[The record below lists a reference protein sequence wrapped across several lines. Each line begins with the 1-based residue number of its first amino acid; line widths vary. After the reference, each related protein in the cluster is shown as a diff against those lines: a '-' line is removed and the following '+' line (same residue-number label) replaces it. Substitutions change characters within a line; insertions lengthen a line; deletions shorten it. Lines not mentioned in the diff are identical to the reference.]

1 MIETWT
7 TGRFGRLWQPKNI
20 LAHQKQERGCDRTGA
35 QKTRAALQTA
45 VLGNRRFA
53 VAVFIMATTLV
64 EGQNVWNWI
73 HNFFLGMFGWSA
85 YLIAPL
91 LFYVSIMTAL
101 DKPIGLVGH
110 KVWQSM
116 LLICL
121 LSGATQ
127 VFGSGIPNGNL
138 IEKFLSLFQ
147 NGVDGHGGGAVSGL
161 FGLPLLYWFGPTGAK
176 VTMVLLIFVVLM
188 VLTGGTLIG
197 LYQSAKNRCRRWRRS
212 MSPIRRSAISS
223 GSFARSR

>member
-1 MIETWT
+1 MATKKT
-7 TGRFGRLWQPKNI
+7 SSRTKSKS
-20 LAHQKQERGCDRTGA
+20 AAATERERKKRELHSRQQFWA
-35 QKTRAALQTA
+35 I
-45 VLGNRRFA
+45 VVFA

-161 FGLPLLYWFGPTGAK
+161 FGLPLLYWFGPADFCGADGADRRDTDRAVSVGK
-176 VTMVLLIFVVLM
+176 KTDAED
-188 VLTGGTLIG
+188 GGG
-197 LYQSAKNRCRRWRRS
+197 LCRPFGDPQSAAAA
-212 MSPIRRSAISS
+212 SPGADDGRGAGADQASL
-223 GSFARSR
+223 

>member
-1 MIETWT
+1 MATKKT
-7 TGRFGRLWQPKNI
+7 SSRTKSKS
-20 LAHQKQERGCDRTGA
+20 AAATERERKKRELHSRQQFWA
-35 QKTRAALQTA
+35 I
-45 VLGNRRFA
+45 VVFA

-176 VTMVLLIFVVLM
+176 VTMILLLGYLQLKI
-188 VLTGGTLIG
+188 
-197 LYQSAKNRCRRWRRS
+197 
-212 MSPIRRSAISS
+212 
-223 GSFARSR
+223 

>member
-1 MIETWT
+1 MASKKTSSRGKSAAASEKE
-7 TGRFGRLWQPKNI
+7 RKNRE
-20 LAHQKQERGCDRTGA
+20 AHSRQQFWA
-35 QKTRAALQTA
+35 I
-45 VLGNRRFA
+45 VVFA
-53 VAVFIMATTLV
+53 VAVFIMATTLI

-91 LFYVSIMTAL
+91 LFYISIMTTL

-110 KVWQSM
+110 KVWQTM

-138 IEKFLSLFQ
+138 IEKFLTLFQ
-147 NGVDGHGGGAVSGL
+147 NGIDGHGGGAVSGI
-161 FGLPLLYWFGPTGAK
+161 FGLPLLYC
-176 VTMVLLIFVVLM
+176 
-188 VLTGGTLIG
+188 
-197 LYQSAKNRCRRWRRS
+197 SAPPAPR
-212 MSPIRRSAISS
+212 
-223 GSFARSR
+223 